1 MTTRNKKGLII
12 VGISLFILGGFIA
25 FIFWKRKRDTE
36 LYIRSV
42 DLIGESMAKIDAQ
55 IKAQQALLKAEEESG
70 FKWPT
75 WLKIGGCRPCAGS
88 IHDGCCNG
96 CVCKDKAMIKQ

>member
-1 MTTRNKKGLII
+1 MKLEKKYYIIIGIVIAIIIWYFYAEKNKNK
-12 VGISLFILGGFIA
+12 
-25 FIFWKRKRDTE
+25 
-36 LYIRSV
+36 
-42 DLIGESMAKIDAQ
+42 
-55 IKAQQALLKAEEESG
+55 EESG

-75 WLKIGGCRPCAGS
+75 WLKVGGCRPCAGS